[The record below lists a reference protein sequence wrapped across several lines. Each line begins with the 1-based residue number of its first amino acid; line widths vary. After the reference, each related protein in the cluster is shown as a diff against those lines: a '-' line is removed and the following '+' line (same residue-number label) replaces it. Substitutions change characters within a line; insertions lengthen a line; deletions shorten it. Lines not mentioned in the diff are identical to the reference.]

1 VAKKNISEIVLF
13 SKEAIKF
20 SKNAIVLM
28 FRCYGLKC
36 VHPIAVYAT
45 SGAASSIAIQ
55 KIVVKAITALGKKG
69 QYGMAK
75 IIKHTKKNTKKKKK
89 YLPIIL

>member
-69 QYGMAK
+69 Q
-75 IIKHTKKNTKKKKK
+75 
-89 YLPIIL
+89 